1 MVYKKTNTFQAKS
14 PEQERLGLDN
24 TPQIGDRF
32 NLDAKLGADI
42 AKSSP
47 EAQQTISQLYKL
59 EESRLVSEEKAQI
72 RSREFRVLKEQ
83 SRLTEKF
90 FSEPSPIPNDP
101 EAKKLVFETIKDQAE
116 RTVAEREAYFKNQ
129 IKNQTDQNVRE
140 VIKMDQ
146 QGILPA
152 QSQKQDQALE
162 ASQEPDDD
170 HDLNGR

>member
-1 MVYKKTNTFQAKS
+1 MVDKNINTFQAKS
-14 PEQERLGLDN
+14 PAQERQGLNN
-24 TPQIGDRF
+24 TPRIGDRF
-32 NLDAKLGADI
+32 NPEAKLGADI

-59 EESRLVSEEKAQI
+59 EESRLISEKKAQN

-83 SRLTEKF
+83 SKLTGKF
-90 FSEPSPIPNDP
+90 FSEPSPMPNDP

-116 RTVAEREAYFKNQ
+116 RTIAEREAYFKNQ

-152 QSQKQDQALE
+152 QSQKQDQVLE
-162 ASQEPDDD
+162 AGQEPDDD